1 MNAIGW
7 QIAVVL
13 IGIGILGVS
22 IYLCILIKSATNMV
36 NKAYKIVDYNERHI
50 HETIENLAGITKN
63 TDKFIDILSSITN
76 IGKLLKII
84 ARR

>member
-1 MNAIGW
+1 MNAMGW
-7 QIAVVL
+7 QIGAIF
-13 IGIGILGVS
+13 IGLGILGVS
-22 IYLCILIKSATNMV
+22 IYLCILIKSATNML

-84 ARR
+84 SRK

>member
-1 MNAIGW
+1 MSAIGW
-7 QIAVVL
+7 QVAAVL
-13 IGIGILGVS
+13 IGIGILGIS
-22 IYLCILIKSATNMV
+22 IYLCILIRSATNMV

-63 TDKFIDILSSITN
+63 TDRFIDILSSVTN

-84 ARR
+84 SRR